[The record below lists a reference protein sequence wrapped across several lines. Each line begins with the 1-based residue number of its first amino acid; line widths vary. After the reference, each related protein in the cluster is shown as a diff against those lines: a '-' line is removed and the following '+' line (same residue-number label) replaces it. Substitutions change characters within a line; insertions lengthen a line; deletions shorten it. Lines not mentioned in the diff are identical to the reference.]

1 MPERSTKFLIDTNLF
16 GAAVKSGKTKS
27 TELLVRLIEGAW
39 DLVADDILILEYERY
54 ALRFE
59 AHAFFKLVLAK
70 VVVIEQSEEDILRC
84 KPFFP
89 PGSAA
94 DVVHA
99 ATCLHTGAIL
109 ITNDAHFNRIKE
121 FGIIEVW
128 SISDAIKE
136 LLLN

>member
-1 MPERSTKFLIDTNLF
+1 LIDTNLF
-16 GAAVKSGKTKS
+16 VAAVKSGKTMS
-27 TELLVRLIEGAW
+27 TELLVRLIEGPW
-39 DLVADDILILEYERY
+39 DLVADDILISEYERY
-54 ALRFE
+54 ALKFE

-70 VVVIEQSEEDILRC
+70 VVIIEQSEEDILGC

-89 PGSAA
+89 SGSGA

-109 ITNDAHFNRIKE
+109 ITNDGHFDRIKE
-121 FGIIEVW
+121 SGIVEVW

-136 LLLN
+136 LLQT